1 MKTTQIL
8 LPLFLLLSACN
19 GPGPSPAQETTTAYT
34 ETGKVEVYYF
44 HFSRRCET
52 CQAVESVSRQAVQ
65 DLYGDKVLFA
75 DVNLDDSAGAEKGK
89 FLGISGQSLL
99 VVSGSSKIDITS
111 SGFLYARENP
121 DKLKATIQEKA
132 DSLLA
137 L

>member
-1 MKTTQIL
+1 MKRIQLLPIFIVFMLASCSGPAPVKETTQ
-8 LPLFLLLSACN
+8 
-19 GPGPSPAQETTTAYT
+19 AYT
-34 ETGKVEVYYF
+34 TDGKVEVYYF

-65 DLYGDKVLFA
+65 DLYGEKVLFA
-75 DVNLDDSAGAEKGK
+75 DVNLEDSTGAEKGK
-89 FLGISGQSLL
+89 IMGVSGQSLL

-111 SGFLYARENP
+111 AGFLYARENP
-121 DKLKATIQEKA
+121 EKLKATIREKA